1 MLSALSEAAFR
12 VVVKMLEIWSMPIAR
27 IGRVDG
33 RTSIEWFPKIEDSS
47 IDSRILKI
55 DEARNSLASA
65 LSAIDELK
73 TSAESNR
80 AELHAIRRELEQA
93 AAHKASA
100 EHELEAV
107 KKMAAAD
114 VEVFR
119 RVVGIPS
126 RRDIGKERLIGF
138 VIGVLASLVATF
150 IWWLVKH

>member
-1 MLSALSEAAFR
+1 ME
-12 VVVKMLEIWSMPIAR
+12 KGLEIWSTPIAR
-27 IGRVDG
+27 VGRVDG
-33 RTSIEWFPKIEDSS
+33 KPSIEFFPKIEDSS

-55 DEARNSLASA
+55 DEARNNLTSA

-73 TSAESNR
+73 TSAERNR
-80 AELHAIRRELEQA
+80 AELQAIRHELEQT

-100 EHELEAV
+100 EQELDAV

-138 VIGVLASLVATF
+138 VIGVLASLLATF
-150 IWWLVKH
+150 IWWLLKH